1 MESTMTPTTET
12 QEAIWRWLASS
23 LREPDQAYHEWADGR
38 LAILRTGVL
47 YDAVRM
53 PEELVHAAVGSTV
66 PGVVSGVLAEVLGGP
81 VVCEPG
87 RWYFALVP
95 PGTCEVWRSGV
106 SVVRGR
112 GGWLGIPG
120 VDRTV
125 PSAVVPYWAV
135 PVEQVGGLCPA
146 AAVSELLRVGRER
159 CEGTAGAVHSVAYV
173 ALLEHTEECTACAME
188 TSPCAVGARLRTAER
203 WARW

>member
-12 QEAIWRWLASS
+12 QEAIGRWLASS
-23 LREPDQAYHEWADGR
+23 LREPDHAYHEWADGHV
-38 LAILRTGVL
+38 AILRTGRRF
-47 YDAVRM
+47 DAVRM
-53 PEELVHAAVGSTV
+53 PQELVHAAAGSMV
-66 PGVVSGVLAEVLGGP
+66 PDVVNGALAEVLDGP

-112 GGWLGIPG
+112 GGWLGVPG
-120 VDRTV
+120 VDRIV
-125 PSAVVPYWAV
+125 PTPVAPYWAV
-135 PVEQVGGLCPA
+135 PVEQIGGLCPP
-146 AAVSELLRVGRER
+146 AAVTELLRVGRER

-188 TSPCAVGARLRTAER
+188 LSPCAVGGRLREAER
-203 WARW
+203 RARW